1 MTTRSRHLTMTLLAG
16 LLGLTLACGGGEPA
30 PAAPPPTA
38 DVGGHAHEAPH
49 GGVLVELGDHV
60 AFLEFVLDEDTGS
73 LTVYVLDGA
82 AEQAVRVSQETI
94 GLVFEAPGI
103 LAGTSLELKARANVL
118 TGETAGDSSQFVVT
132 HESLKGVK
140 AFKGQVLQVLIKGQT
155 FRDVPVTLRPPA

>member
-1 MTTRSRHLTMTLLAG
+1 M
-16 LLGLTLACGGGEPA
+16 
-30 PAAPPPTA
+30 
-38 DVGGHAHEAPH
+38 
-49 GGVLVELGDHV
+49 
-60 AFLEFVLDEDTGS
+60 LDEEAGS

-94 GLVFEAPGI
+94 GLVFEAPGT

-140 AFKGQVLQVLIKGQT
+140 AFAGTVVLIAVRGQE
-155 FRDVPVTLRPPA
+155 FRDVAVAGRAEH

>member
-1 MTTRSRHLTMTLLAG
+1 MTLAAG
-16 LLGLTLACGGGEPA
+16 LLGLTIACGGGEAA
-30 PAAPPPTA
+30 PAVPPPSA
-38 DVGGHAHEAPH
+38 DAGGHAHEAPH
-49 GGVLVELGDHV
+49 GGVLVELGDHF
-60 AFLEFVLDEDTGS
+60 AFLEFVLDEEAGS

-94 GLVFEAPGI
+94 GLVFEAPGT

-140 AFKGQVLQVLIKGQT
+140 AFAGTVVLIAVRGQE
-155 FRDVPVTLRPPA
+155 FRDVAVAGRAEH